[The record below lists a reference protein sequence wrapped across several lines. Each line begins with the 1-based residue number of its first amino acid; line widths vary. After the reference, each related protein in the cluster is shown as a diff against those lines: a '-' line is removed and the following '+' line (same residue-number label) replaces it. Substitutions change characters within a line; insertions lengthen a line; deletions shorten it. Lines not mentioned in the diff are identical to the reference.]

1 MIRLVAVGLLAF
13 AIGFGVRDVLP
24 GSAALNPQAA
34 PASEAQLTLDAPA
47 LL

>member
-1 MIRLVAVGLLAF
+1 VIRLTAVGLLAF

-24 GSAALNPQAA
+24 GSAVVNPQAA
-34 PASEAQLTLDAPA
+34 TASEAQLTLDAPA